1 MQATDQNMEEVR
13 KNMLEVKQLRKT
25 FGAVTAVD
33 DISFTVGE
41 GEVFTIIGPNGAGKT
56 TTLEM
61 VEGLQKP
68 DRGEIR
74 IAGLGWEKD
83 GPRIKQL
90 IGVQPQSSALFDLL
104 TVYENLDVFA
114 AFYDKSRPA
123 DDIIELINLQ
133 DHRNKK
139 VKSLS
144 GGQKQRLAIGLA
156 MINDPDILFL
166 DEPTTGLDPQARR
179 NIWDIV
185 LALKQMGK
193 TTVMTTHYM
202 EEAEKLSDR
211 VCIVDQGRVIALDTP
226 KNLIEGLTKER
237 EVVLAFADSEKSAGT
252 VLTAL
257 DSMPSVTKTHA
268 DGERLRFWTVNPEES
283 LFHLLRWISERED
296 RIEQI
301 SIKDMSLEDVFIAYT
316 GKEWRD

>member
-1 MQATDQNMEEVR
+1 MR
-13 KNMLEVKQLRKT
+13 MLEVSGLRKT
-25 FGAVTAVD
+25 FGSVTAVD
-33 DISFTVGE
+33 EISFAVGE

-83 GPRIKQL
+83 GARIKQV

-104 TVYENLDVFA
+104 SVYENLDVFA
-114 AFYDKSRPA
+114 ALYEKSRPA
-123 DDIIELINLQ
+123 SEIIDLINLS

-139 VKSLS
+139 VKALS

-185 LALKQMGK
+185 LALKEMGK
-193 TTVMTTHYM
+193 TTVLTTHYM

-226 KNLIEGLTKER
+226 KNLIDGLTKER
-237 EVVLAFADSEKSAGT
+237 EVVLAFAAGEA
-252 VLTAL
+252 VVGKVTAAL
-257 DSMPSVTKTHA
+257 ETMPSVTRTQA
-268 DGERLRFWTVNPEES
+268 DGEHLRFWTVKPEES
-283 LFHLLRWISERED
+283 LFHLLRWASERED